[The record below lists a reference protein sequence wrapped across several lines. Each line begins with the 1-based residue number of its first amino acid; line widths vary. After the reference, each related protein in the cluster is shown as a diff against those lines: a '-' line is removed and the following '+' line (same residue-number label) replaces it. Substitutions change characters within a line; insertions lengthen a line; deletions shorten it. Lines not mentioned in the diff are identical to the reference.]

1 VVTGQQT
8 GDGQATGHGPR
19 IAHDCGR
26 EPNPQYGLLDR
37 IAVALFP
44 ILQGRPDPDREAGA

>member
-1 VVTGQQT
+1 MTGQQT